1 MMLDKL
7 REHKATLI
15 GMEEFRKYA
24 VVIPLIETPNGYEV
38 LFEVRSEKIGRQPG
52 DICFP
57 GGKMEA
63 GEAPE
68 EAAFRETA
76 EELLIRPDQ
85 LEILGLMDVFL
96 TEYGNLVYPYAAVLR
111 DYENTYSTD
120 EVAEVFTVPLTFFLE
135 TEPEVFYA
143 KVGLEPEDD
152 FPFDRIHG
160 GRNYPWRKSRR
171 AIYFYSREVREI
183 WGMTA
188 RIMKAF
194 VRIIRN
200 LEK

>member
-1 MMLDKL
+1 MLDKL

-15 GMEEFRKYA
+15 GMEDFRKYA
-24 VVIPLIETPNGYEV
+24 VVIPLIATPDGYEV

-63 GEAPE
+63 GEEPE
-68 EAAFRETA
+68 QAAVRESA

-85 LEILGLMDVFL
+85 LELLGLMDVFL
-96 TEYGNLVYPYAAVLR
+96 TEYGNLVYPYAAILR
-111 DYENTYSTD
+111 DYEGTYSED
-120 EVAEVFTVPLTFFLE
+120 EVAEVFTVPLKFFLE
-135 TEPEVFYA
+135 TEPEEFFA
-143 KVGLEPEDD
+143 KVGSEPEEN

-160 GRNYPWRKSRR
+160 GRDYPWRKSRR
-171 AIYFYSREVREI
+171 AIYFYSYEGREI

-194 VRIIRN
+194 VRILRN
-200 LEK
+200 LDN